1 MATLY
6 LLSQKR
12 ITEPELMH
20 ETVDINGKHA
30 TKDFEALFR
39 DFTDE
44 IKQRVQKYPLKAQK
58 MRDFYK
64 NQPVSSGLNV
74 QIEKQRQKELR
85 KQKVIKK
92 YTCKKAVYENC
103 KMVAPDG

>member
-1 MATLY
+1 MRKITDGFDPESDSYLLTEYTFKGLYRLRETLAQKLDINPDKICDMATLY

-12 ITEPELMH
+12 ITEPELMQ

-44 IKQRVQKYPLKAQK
+44 IK
-58 MRDFYK
+58 
-64 NQPVSSGLNV
+64 
-74 QIEKQRQKELR
+74 
-85 KQKVIKK
+85 
-92 YTCKKAVYENC
+92 
-103 KMVAPDG
+103 